1 MSLKPSSLLNLQY
14 QLIFRAGLDLIQNI
28 YFRGQEKDL
37 KDGSVNEINKD
48 IEKNSI
54 NEKNENKSSDEEN

>member
-1 MSLKPSSLLNLQY
+1 M
-14 QLIFRAGLDLIQNI
+14 
-28 YFRGQEKDL
+28 QEKDL

>member
-1 MSLKPSSLLNLQY
+1 V
-14 QLIFRAGLDLIQNI
+14 
-28 YFRGQEKDL
+28 QEKDL
-37 KDGSVNEINKD
+37 KDGSVNEINMD